1 MLTLTCLGSGLAAFL
16 LSPAWTQ
23 GACRNRNAKKS
34 SKSRLEASG
43 DPLLYQV
50 AVKVLRPNMEPVLRG
65 GDASS
70 DANPCLDS
78 HFWVF
83 PPSPKCGVHVLQV
96 TLPTWSCLLWHYG
109 EGSEWLI
116 TCRLCLPDGI
126 HLWMSEMLARLPVDY
141 YPVFCEP
148 ENSGEKQRMQYLS
161 FPRKSEW
168 AS

>member
-23 GACRNRNAKKS
+23 AACRNRNAKKS

-116 TCRLCLPDGI
+116 TCSLCLPDGI

-148 ENSGEKQRMQYLS
+148 ENSGEKQSMQYLS
-161 FPRKSEW
+161 FPRKSEL